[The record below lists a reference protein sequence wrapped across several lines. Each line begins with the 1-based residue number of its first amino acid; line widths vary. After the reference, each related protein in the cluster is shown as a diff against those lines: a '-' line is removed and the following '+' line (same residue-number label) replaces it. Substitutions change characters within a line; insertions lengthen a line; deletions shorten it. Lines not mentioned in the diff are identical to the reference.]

1 MRKYLSDKMWQTR
14 GMLLVAKER
23 MKEQALKL
31 VKEENGD
38 TNFVSIILIV
48 VIIIA
53 LAVIFRDTLNDAMEA
68 VMDKLTQFVSSD
80 GAGGGGGIE

>member
-38 TNFVSIILIV
+38 TNFVAIIVIIVILIA
-48 VIIIA
+48 IA
-53 LAVIFRDTLNDAMEA
+53 AVFHEQLQKAIEA
-68 VMDKLTQFVSSD
+68 VFNSLTGFIEDNPGGKL
-80 GAGGGGGIE
+80 

>member
-23 MKEQALKL
+23 MKEQAVKL

-38 TNFVSIILIV
+38 TNFVAIIVIIVILIA
-48 VIIIA
+48 IA
-53 LAVIFRDTLNDAMEA
+53 AVFHDELEKAIRDVFKNLTDFVGANKGG
-68 VMDKLTQFVSSD
+68 KL
-80 GAGGGGGIE
+80 

>member
-1 MRKYLSDKMWQTR
+1 MREYLSDKMWQAR
-14 GMLLVAKER
+14 GMLLIAKER

-48 VIIIA
+48 VIVIA
-53 LAVIFRDTLNDAMEA
+53 LAAIFKTQLTSAMNT
-68 VMDKLTQFVSSD
+68 VMGKLTEFIN
-80 GAGGGGGIE
+80 GGGE